1 MPTEELG
8 FEPKEVVFAVRTG
21 PAREAPTWPDWTAAP
36 IQCDHCRRGHV
47 MLTTS
52 LAGRVRNTSLPKSH
66 SLLPLLEAVVNG
78 LQAID
83 ERFGEDVE
91 QGRLQITIERST
103 QHELDFEPQG
113 RPSLKPIT
121 GFSVQ
126 DNGIGFTDENMRS
139 FETLDSDRKI
149 RLGGR
154 GVGRLIWLKA
164 FDRVAVRSAYT
175 AEDGTLAARQFRFSI
190 ITDVEPGEL
199 PEGFEEPGSVVHL
212 DGFKESYQRNAPKSG
227 EAIAREVFEHCIW
240 YFLRPGGA
248 PDIVIVDDELISL
261 RKLFERFVYSELPPT
276 TIEVKGVK
284 FDMANLCLKSSSRN
298 LTPRL
303 LWCAASR
310 VVLEENMTGKVPG
323 LYGRLKDEQS
333 AEFTYVCYLSSDY
346 LDQHVRADR
355 TSFELDERVAG
366 ETLAGDP
373 SMEDIRS
380 GVLDEVERLLSDAL
394 SKARDEGKARVNDFV
409 STRAPR
415 YRPVLA
421 RIEEIGLTVD
431 PTIKDQD
438 LELALHRHL
447 QRLEAEALAEGHA
460 VFAEVGAAPLE
471 DYQERLSQYLSS
483 IQEINQSDL
492 AAYVSRRR
500 VILDLLQKLIRT
512 NEHGKYSREEAVHQ
526 LLMPMRTDSDAIGT
540 DASNLWIIDERLA
553 FHDYLASD
561 KTLKSMPI
569 TGSDSTKE
577 PDILATRL
585 VDTPFLTAEGD
596 SLPLAS
602 IVVIELKRPMR
613 SDATEDKNPLEQTYD
628 YVKRIRQGG
637 ILTSAGRPIP
647 ATAETPAFCY
657 VIADITPRMVA
668 RCEIANLRKTHDGMG
683 YFGFNEAAKA
693 YVEVMSFDRLVNVAT
708 ERNRAFFD
716 KLGLPSS

>member
-1 MPTEELG
+1 MT
-8 FEPKEVVFAVRTG
+8 
-21 PAREAPTWPDWTAAP
+21 
-36 IQCDHCRRGHV
+36 
-47 MLTTS
+47 LTTS

-83 ERFGEDVE
+83 ERFGDDLE

-103 QHELDFEPQG
+103 QEEFDLGSGSPG
-113 RPSLKPIT
+113 RAPLKPII

-126 DNGIGFTDENMRS
+126 DNGVGFTPENMLS
-139 FETLDSDRKI
+139 FETLDSDHKAQ
-149 RLGGR
+149 LGGR
-154 GVGRLIWLKA
+154 GVGRLLWLKA
-164 FDRVAVRSAYT
+164 FDRVSVRSAYA
-175 AEDGTLAARQFRFSI
+175 AEDGTLATRQFRFSVSRE
-190 ITDVEPGEL
+190 VEPAES
-199 PEGFEEPGSVVHL
+199 PEGFHESGSVIHL
-212 DGFKESYQRNAPKSG
+212 DGFKDAYQRSAPKSG

-240 YFLRPGGA
+240 YFLRPGGV
-248 PDIVIVDDELISL
+248 PEVVIVDEDVIALRDLMDE
-261 RKLFERFVYSELPPT
+261 FVYSALPPT
-276 TIEVKGVK
+276 TIEVKGSK
-284 FDMANLCLKSSSRN
+284 FNMVNLCLKSSSRN
-298 LTPRL
+298 ITPRL

-310 VVLEENMTGKVPG
+310 MVVEENLTGKILG

-333 AEFTYVCYLSSDY
+333 AEFTYVCYLSSDF
-346 LDQHVRADR
+346 LDRHVRADR
-355 TSFELDERVAG
+355 TAFDLDERVAG
-366 ETLAGDP
+366 ETLADDV

-380 GVLDEVERLLSDAL
+380 GVLAEVERLLSAPL
-394 SKARDEGKARVNDFV
+394 TKARDEGKTRVNEFV
-409 STRAPR
+409 SNRAPR

-421 RIEEIGLTVD
+421 RLENLGVTVD

-438 LELALHRHL
+438 LELMLHRSL
-447 QRLEAEALAEGHA
+447 QRLEADALAEGQA
-460 VFAEVGAAPLE
+460 VFAEVGSAPLE
-471 DYQERLSQYLSS
+471 DYEERLSQYLGT

-512 NEHGKYSREEAVHQ
+512 NEHGKYSREEAVHS

-585 VDTPFLTAEGD
+585 VDTPFLTAEGEN
-596 SLPLAS
+596 LPLPS

-613 SDATEDKNPLEQTYD
+613 HDASENKNPIQQTLD
-628 YVKRIRQGG
+628 YIKRVRQGG
-637 ILTSAGRPIP
+637 VLTSSGRPIP
-647 ATAETPAFCY
+647 ETSESPAFCY
-657 VIADITPRMVA
+657 VIADITPQMVD
-668 RCEIANLRKTHDGMG
+668 RCEMANLRKTHDGMG

-693 YVEVMSFDRLVNVAT
+693 YIEVMSFDRLINVAT